1 MRKEPPHTHFD
12 WLKHDNGFLKR
23 LCKSG
28 FFYPERQI
36 EEPQDRKRS
45 ESKRFVARILPKKLN
60 IKLACRK
67 RNINF

>member
-1 MRKEPPHTHFD
+1 MDFKKDYVNQF
-12 WLKHDNGFLKR
+12 
-23 LCKSG
+23 

-36 EEPQDRKRS
+36 EEPQDRKKS
-45 ESKRFVARILPKKLN
+45 ESKRFVAHILPIKLN